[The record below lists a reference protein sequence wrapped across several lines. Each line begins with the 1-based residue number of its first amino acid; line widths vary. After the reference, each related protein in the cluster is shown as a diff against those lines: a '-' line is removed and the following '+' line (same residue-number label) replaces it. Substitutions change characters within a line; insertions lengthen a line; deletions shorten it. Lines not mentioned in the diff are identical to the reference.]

1 MRGRPYTCCFT
12 GHRPEKLPWGDD
24 ETDGRCA
31 ALKKKLQDAVEAAYD
46 EGMRHFIC
54 GMARGCDLYF
64 AETVLALRERGLPLR
79 LHCLLPCQGQ
89 EAAWANGDRQRYH
102 AILRQ
107 ADSVTYVSREARQ
120 GCMLA
125 RNRRLVESAAVLLAV
140 YGGRSRSGTG
150 ATLRYARQLGREII
164 RIDPITRAVK
174 SEQAQNFCAKCRKL
188 PNGRFSD

>member
-1 MRGRPYTCCFT
+1 METVSCAFT
-12 GHRPEKLPWGDD
+12 GHRPQSYPWRYDEAAPGCVRLKVALARQIELLADRGAGDFFSGMALGAD
-24 ETDGRCA
+24 TWA
-31 ALKKKLQDAVEAAYD
+31 AL
-46 EGMRHFIC
+46 
-54 GMARGCDLYF
+54 
-64 AETVLALRERGLPLR
+64 TVLALRERGLPLR

-164 RIDPITRAVK
+164 RIDPITCQAETEAAAGSERA
-174 SEQAQNFCAKCRKL
+174 
-188 PNGRFSD
+188 GGTGT